1 MHLQKSD
8 CAALDIGMWGPS
20 NEGQTVNGA
29 FVLPQRFTRR
39 LSVQRHIV
47 AVGPT
52 GALDGVTRFDRAR
65 QVRRKGLVKAQLTV
79 LSQNFRL
86 ICSLNDHAVDAA

>member
-8 CAALDIGMWGPS
+8 CAALDIGMWRPS

-47 AVGPT
+47 AVWPA

-86 ICSLNDHAVDAA
+86 ICGLDDHAVDAA